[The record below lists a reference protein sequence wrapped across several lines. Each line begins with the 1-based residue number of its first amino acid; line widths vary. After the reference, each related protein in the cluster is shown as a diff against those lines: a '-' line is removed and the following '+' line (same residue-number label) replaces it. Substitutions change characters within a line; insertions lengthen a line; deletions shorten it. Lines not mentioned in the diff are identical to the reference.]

1 MPQQATPLSAQHY
14 ACLYAWLAG
23 IFAREL
29 DDTQLT
35 QLQSADLQ
43 AWLDFMDS
51 QPALHEASS
60 NVRRSISA
68 LLLRPD
74 ARLELAADF
83 AGLFLMTDKQSAL
96 PYASCYEGDKVRF
109 RRDACLQMQQLL
121 RDAGMSVRSEFHE
134 PEDHLAVIFELLSHL
149 KFAAGE
155 FSTAEYA
162 VAHDELVTLNALQQ
176 RTLGLL
182 LMWLPDFAAR
192 CQAHDPFGFYAAL
205 STLALQLVQLDAAQ
219 FHAPGAQLA
228 ADTSAI

>member
-1 MPQQATPLSAQHY
+1 MPQQATPPSAQHY

-29 DDTQLT
+29 DDAQLT

-51 QPALHEASS
+51 QPALHEASR
-60 NVRRSISA
+60 NVRRTISA

-83 AGLFLMTDKQSAL
+83 AGLFLMTDKQGAL

-121 RDAGMSVRSEFHE
+121 HDAGMSVRSEFHE

-155 FSTAEYA
+155 FAADKHAE
-162 VAHDELVTLNALQQ
+162 AHDELVTLNLLQQ

-205 STLALQLVQLDAAQ
+205 SALALQLVQLDAAQ
-219 FHAPGAQLA
+219 IHAPGAQLA
-228 ADTSAI
+228 ADTSAS

>member
-83 AGLFLMTDKQSAL
+83 AGLFLMTDKQGAL
-96 PYASCYEGDKVRF
+96 PYASCYEGDTVRF

-121 RDAGMSVRSEFHE
+121 CDAGMSVRSEFHE

-149 KFAAGE
+149 KFSADE
-155 FSTAEYA
+155 HTA
-162 VAHDELVTLNALQQ
+162 AHDELVTLNSLQQ

-205 STLALQLVQLDAAQ
+205 SALALQLVQLDAAQ
-219 FHAPGAQLA
+219 VHAPGAQLA
-228 ADTSAI
+228 ADAPVS